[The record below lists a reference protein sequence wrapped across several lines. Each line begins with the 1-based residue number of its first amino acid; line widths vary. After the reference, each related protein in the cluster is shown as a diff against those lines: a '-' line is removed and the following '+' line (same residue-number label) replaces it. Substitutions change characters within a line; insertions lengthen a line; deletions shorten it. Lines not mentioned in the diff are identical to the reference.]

1 MRKSERASVV
11 ANDAAK
17 PTDDG
22 LGSVASGV
30 ELKNLQWQHGEAP
43 ALHHAG
49 GTEQRWLLARR
60 QRRALLE

>member
-30 ELKNLQWQHGEAP
+30 ELKNLQWQHGE
-43 ALHHAG
+43 H
-49 GTEQRWLLARR
+49 QRYTTQVARSNVGYSPD
-60 QRRALLE
+60 ASDVLS